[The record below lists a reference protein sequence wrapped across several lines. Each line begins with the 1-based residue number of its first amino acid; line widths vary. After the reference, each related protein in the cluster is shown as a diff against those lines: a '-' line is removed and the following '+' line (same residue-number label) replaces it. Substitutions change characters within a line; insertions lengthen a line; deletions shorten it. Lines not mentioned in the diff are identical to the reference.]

1 MLNNSLE
8 TESENIAI
16 AEPGECENWIVGN
29 NSLPEPYYPPETPLS
44 ADPYRLFRFLTD
56 LEDIIHDIPDD
67 RDRLKAI
74 APLVRNLLTSSYWLQ
89 LEYLEPNP
97 KVGWSVK
104 TLYKEPDYPLTI
116 QTVAWLPGH
125 ASKIHNHATWG
136 LVALISGQEKNKFW
150 QRSPSPDFPD
160 RLELVGEQILEPGE
174 IITFMPDAIHSVEA
188 MGDEPT
194 ISFNL
199 YGQTDYKQRYKFDI
213 VNHTA
218 TNF

>member
-1 MLNNSLE
+1 MATDTSFE
-8 TESENIAI
+8 VIAPP
-16 AEPGECENWIVGN
+16 EECENWIVRDDGIC
-29 NSLPEPYYPPETPLS
+29 EAYYPPETPLT

-56 LEDIIHDIPDD
+56 LEDLIHQNPDD
-67 RDRLKAI
+67 LAKLKAI

-97 KVGWSVK
+97 QVGWSVK
-104 TLYKEPDYPLTI
+104 TLYKEPDYPLTV
-116 QTVAWLPGH
+116 QTVAWLPGQV
-125 ASKIHNHATWG
+125 SKIHNHAAWG
-136 LVALISGQEKNKFW
+136 LVALISGQEKNQFW
-150 QRSPSPDFPD
+150 RRSPSVEFPD
-160 RLELVGEQILEPGE
+160 RLELIGEKILEPGE

-188 MGDEPT
+188 MGEEPT

-199 YGQTDYKQRYKFDI
+199 YGRTDYPKRYQFDI

>member
-1 MLNNSLE
+1 MLNNSME
-8 TESENIAI
+8 TKSENSVI
-16 AEPGECENWIVGN
+16 AETGECENWIVGN
-29 NSLPEPYYPPETPLS
+29 DSHSQAYYPPEMPLS

-56 LEDIIHDIPDD
+56 LEDIINDIPDD
-67 RDRLKAI
+67 RQRLQAI

-125 ASKIHNHATWG
+125 TSKIHNHATWG
-136 LVALISGQEKNKFW
+136 LVALISGQEKNRFW
-150 QRSPSPDFPD
+150 RRVPSAEFPE
-160 RLELVGEQILEPGE
+160 RLELVGEQILEPGD

-199 YGQTDYKQRYKFDI
+199 YGKTDYKQRYQFDI